1 MPNTHAAATRRSSR
15 IALNATAVVAFLV
28 TTGCGLEVCDV
39 VNCDTLFFVE
49 ELVEDLEAFGSD
61 LGEEDHDEG
70 DQVDEMDEH
79 LDDMDDHE
87 DDMDEHMDDVL
98 PVDEHD
104 DADADHAASH
114 TLALGGRVQVRFP
127 ATS

>member
-1 MPNTHAAATRRSSR
+1 MTNINSVAIRRSSR
-15 IALNATAVVAFLV
+15 IALNVTVVAALLV

-49 ELVEDLEAFGSD
+49 ELVEDLEALGAD

-70 DQVDEMDEH
+70 DQVDEIDEH

-87 DDMDEHMDDVL
+87 DDIDEHMDDVL

-114 TLALGGRVQVRFP
+114 TLALGGRVQVRSP